1 MATVGAAASPP
12 AVGIAW
18 VDVPA
23 LERDGESLQAWG
35 DALGPVADEAL
46 EAGRRL
52 RRVGLEARP
61 ASAVISI
68 GGSYAFGVR
77 VDGVDGQRL
86 ATTLDRAGA
95 VASHSGDWTLYD
107 IGDQGDTPHP
117 LQEAGMLGLGARTAT
132 SESQVVVAS
141 NGDARASLIGEG
153 TPYSDDASFG
163 FAASC
168 LGDVVAARIL
178 PAGRFLRSAEI
189 GADLLAIG
197 VERAGSA
204 SSADG
209 PTHEV
214 LCAIGDSAEGADQDA
229 AALRR
234 ALEPSARDVV
244 TDERIG
250 DLIASSSIRRVSG
263 GDLEGTRVR
272 LELAPSTPSGFLFDT
287 LTRGS
292 LAAYLGLGEPHRDIP
307 PDF

>member
-12 AVGIAW
+12 AAGIAW
-18 VDVPA
+18 VDVPV
-23 LERDGESLQAWG
+23 LEREGEDLKTWG
-35 DALGPVADEAL
+35 DGLGPVADEAL
-46 EAGRRL
+46 EAGAGL

-86 ATTLDRAGA
+86 ARTLDRAGA

-107 IGDQGDTPHP
+107 IGDQGDTPRP
-117 LQEAGMLGLGARTAT
+117 LQEAGMLGLGARSAT
-132 SESQVVVAS
+132 SDRQVVIAS

-153 TPYSDDASFG
+153 TPYSGDASFAL
-163 FAASC
+163 AASC

-189 GADLLAIG
+189 GADLLAMG
-197 VERAGSA
+197 VERDGSA
-204 SSADG
+204 ASADG

-214 LCAIGDSAEGADQDA
+214 LCAIGDSAEGADRDA

-234 ALEPSARDVV
+234 SLEPTARDLL
-244 TDERIG
+244 TDQRIG
-250 DLIASSSIRRVSG
+250 DLIASSSITRVSA

-272 LELAPSTPSGFLFDT
+272 LELARSTPPGFLFDT

-307 PDF
+307 ADF